1 MNLPQNSDYTIMS
14 NNEAASII
22 CRFTPEMVQD
32 VIEDA
37 IINKYRDYSMTLA
50 NIVDS
55 IETNYRIAQ
64 TGMPEY
70 NSEITSQRYNI
81 YRMIIDQ
88 VCQTHQLSYLGKEE
102 DDIYSAASIIYDFLI
117 ARFNVYLVQFFVNYI
132 NREKSMIYDTLELA
146 SKKKEASAY
155 SKKLYKNSNSK
166 LAIIHANL
174 EFVLQNI
181 CAYDIDFD
189 TYIEQACIPD
199 RQRSKYLQSIL
210 LDTGDFFKREIVPY
224 FNQHYAQLT
233 TQIKFALQGLS
244 VAEFDDLVQ

>member
-32 VIEDA
+32 VVEDA

-88 VCQTHQLSYLGKEE
+88 VCQTHQLSYL
-102 DDIYSAASIIYDFLI
+102 
-117 ARFNVYLVQFFVNYI
+117 
-132 NREKSMIYDTLELA
+132 
-146 SKKKEASAY
+146 
-155 SKKLYKNSNSK
+155 
-166 LAIIHANL
+166 
-174 EFVLQNI
+174 
-181 CAYDIDFD
+181 
-189 TYIEQACIPD
+189 
-199 RQRSKYLQSIL
+199 
-210 LDTGDFFKREIVPY
+210 
-224 FNQHYAQLT
+224 
-233 TQIKFALQGLS
+233 
-244 VAEFDDLVQ
+244 